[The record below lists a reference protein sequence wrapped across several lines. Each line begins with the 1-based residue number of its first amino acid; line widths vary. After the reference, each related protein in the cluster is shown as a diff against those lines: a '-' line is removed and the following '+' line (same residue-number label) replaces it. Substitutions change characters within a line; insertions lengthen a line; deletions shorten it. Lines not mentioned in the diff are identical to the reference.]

1 MTNQDKIRQS
11 LETAVDGL
19 TVRELQLHWPGMSR
33 MSIDS
38 AVAGLVAKGAAEK
51 HGTRNVQHLK
61 STEGREGTA
70 CQKVYRM
77 KRTVTQGRVANSI
90 FQLASFYAGN

>member
-19 TVRELQLHWPGMSR
+19 TVRELALHWPGMSR

-38 AVAGLVAKGAAEK
+38 AIAGLITKDIIER

-61 STEGREGTA
+61 TTTKRQGTA
-70 CQKVYRM
+70 CQNVYRM
-77 KRTVTQGRVANSI
+77 KQTATQGRVSNSI